1 MPKLGMYLEDVRLV
15 EWLCDEGAE
24 VSRGELIFTLETDKV
39 TTDVEADAA
48 GFLHR
53 IVPAGEMVAIGA
65 RIGSIAETR
74 EEYEQLVGPAAATD
88 APPAAAPASAGAG
101 FEAAQ
106 SELFLNYIRAA
117 DDDEAPVEEP
127 EPAPAERPRA
137 ARAGRPISPRARA
150 LITKEGLPPEVV
162 EQIPGSGPG
171 GRMTDK
177 DVRAFLSAGG
187 AREAA
192 APSAAPSDVPVAERI
207 PLTGIRRVIARRM
220 LESLQTSAQLTS
232 ILEVDVGAV
241 VDWRNRSEPRVGYTA
256 IFTALAAQ
264 ALRRHPGLNARLADD
279 AVEVFADVNVGVAV
293 STDGGV
299 VVPVVHQ
306 ADRLSLAELNARIA
320 LLTERARGG
329 TITSAE
335 LAGGTFT
342 LSNNG
347 TAPVDITTAILNPPQ
362 AAILWLGRIKER
374 AVVRHGG
381 IAIRPTVQVCLTY
394 DHRVLDGVPAASF
407 LGTLEELC
415 ASFPGDLDHG
425 S

>member
-24 VSRGELIFTLETDKV
+24 VSRGDLIFTLETDKV

-53 IVPAGEMVAIGA
+53 IVPAGELVAIGA
-65 RIGSIAETR
+65 RVGSIAESR
-74 EEYEQLVGPAAATD
+74 EEYERLLAEGGA
-88 APPAAAPASAGAG
+88 AAAPPSDAA
-101 FEAAQ
+101 FDAAQ

-117 DDDEAPVEEP
+117 DDDEAPVDDA
-127 EPAPAERPRA
+127 EPAPAERLLTP
-137 ARAGRPISPRARA
+137 RAGRPISPRARA
-150 LITKEGLPPEVV
+150 LIAKEGLPPEVV

-177 DVRAFLSAGG
+177 DVRAFLSAG
-187 AREAA
+187 AVEAP
-192 APSAAPSDVPVAERI
+192 APQAPPSDLPVAERI
-207 PLTGIRRVIARRM
+207 PLRGIRRVIARRM

-241 VDWRNRSEPRVGYTA
+241 VDWRNRSEPRIGYTA
-256 IFTALAAQ
+256 IFTALTAQ

-306 ADRLSLAELNARIA
+306 ADRASLGELNARIA
-320 LLTERARGG
+320 LLTDRARNG

-394 DHRVLDGVPAASF
+394 DHRVLDGVPAAQF

-415 ASFPGDLDHG
+415 ASFPGDLEHD